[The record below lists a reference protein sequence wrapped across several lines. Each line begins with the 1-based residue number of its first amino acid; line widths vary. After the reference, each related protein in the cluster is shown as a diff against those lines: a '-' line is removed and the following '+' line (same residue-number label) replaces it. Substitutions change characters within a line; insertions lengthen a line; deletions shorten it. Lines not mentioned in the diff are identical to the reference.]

1 MLVFDV
7 EELLFQSDDHAMFR
21 FSNGVFVAVCAC
33 DDVDRV
39 GGIIAWGWR
48 MGRVVWLCGLVM
60 ELCGLKQCVVDG
72 GGRVGL
78 REKVEVTRRSL
89 RLLFFLYAEM
99 ILCCCSAACCS
110 CTVVK

>member
-1 MLVFDV
+1 VLVFDV

-33 DDVDRV
+33 DDVDCV

-60 ELCGLKQCVVDG
+60 ELCGLK
-72 GGRVGL
+72 
-78 REKVEVTRRSL
+78 
-89 RLLFFLYAEM
+89 
-99 ILCCCSAACCS
+99 
-110 CTVVK
+110 